1 MISGPPHRAWC
12 NINNHL
18 IREAPKSDVV
28 DFVLKLSKQGLAKAF
43 LRFKKDGERPYSH
56 IFYLYLSPQLCYN
69 TYFCKLR
76 LWLQ

>member
-1 MISGPPHRAWC
+1 MISGPPHHACC

-18 IREAPKSDVV
+18 IREAPKTDVV

-43 LRFKKDGERPYSH
+43 LRFKKDGVRLYSH

-76 LWLQ
+76 LRLQ

>member
-1 MISGPPHRAWC
+1 MISGPPHHAWC

-18 IREAPKSDVV
+18 IREAPKTDVV

-43 LRFKKDGERPYSH
+43 LRFKKDGVRTYNR

-76 LWLQ
+76 LRLQ